1 MWRGVSVAYTIV
13 IICYLSVAVFG
24 FWGYGNVV
32 DDDILITLE
41 HPNWLIAIA
50 NFMVFVHVL
59 GSFQIPGILWLK
71 AKRPQRWSFHWI
83 ASWVILSYA
92 NVPSDGGV

>member
-1 MWRGVSVAYTIV
+1 LEIQATLPLTEEKPSKIPMWRGVSVAYTIV

-59 GSFQIPGILWLK
+59 GSFQVYIYKI
-71 AKRPQRWSFHWI
+71 
-83 ASWVILSYA
+83 
-92 NVPSDGGV
+92 